1 MISMDKTYRQRNGR
15 KFIVGAIRTDG
26 VDPDNAVIGWG
37 EEETGAVV
45 AATRRIDGSYP
56 HSAAS
61 IYFDPSQYDLIEVVP
76 DVVRWV
82 NVYSTAADG
91 IVHMTREEADRY
103 SNMIQGRIAILKITT
118 KNGGVNGAEDVS
130 VERTGVV

>member
-26 VDPDNAVIGWG
+26 VNPGAAVIGWRENESG
-37 EEETGAVV
+37 RMV
-45 AATRRIDGSYP
+45 AAARRIDGSNPGYP
-56 HSAAS
+56 
-61 IYFDPSQYDLIEVVP
+61 INEPSQDDLIEVVP
-76 DVVRWV
+76 DVVRWA

-91 IVHMTREEADRY
+91 IVHLTREEADRY
-103 SNMIQGRIAILKITT
+103 SNAIQGHLAILKITT

-130 VERTGVV
+130 VEVIPVGGP

>member
-15 KFIVGAIRTDG
+15 KFIIGAIRTDG
-26 VDPDNAVIGWG
+26 VDPDNAVIGWA
-37 EEETGAVV
+37 EEETGALV

-61 IYFDPSQYDLIEVVP
+61 RYFDPSQYDLIEVVP
-76 DVVRWV
+76 EVVRWA
-82 NVYSTAADG
+82 NVYSDCGGGSVYKLRGLADN
-91 IVHMTREEADRY
+91 VARP
-103 SNMIQGRIAILKITT
+103 NCIAILKITT

-130 VERTGVV
+130 VEVIPVGGP